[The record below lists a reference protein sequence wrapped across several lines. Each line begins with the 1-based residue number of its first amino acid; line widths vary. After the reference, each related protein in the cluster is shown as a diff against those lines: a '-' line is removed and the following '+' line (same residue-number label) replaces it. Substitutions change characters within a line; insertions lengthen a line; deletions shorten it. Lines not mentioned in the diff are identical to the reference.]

1 MMGLSDMDIKTA
13 ITDVLH
19 MFKRTM
25 NMPRKMEVIYRK
37 RPKQNFCKGRAVSEV
52 E

>member
-1 MMGLSDMDIKTA
+1 MDIKTA

-25 NMPRKMEVIYRK
+25 NMPRKWKLYIERVPNRISVK
-37 RPKQNFCKGRAVSEV
+37 EEQCLKWNE
-52 E
+52 